1 VQDLHMQTDYT
12 PYEGRDVTGWPSTV
26 IARGRLVLDEGKL
39 IDPGPV
45 GEFLPAE
52 PLTFD

>member
-1 VQDLHMQTDYT
+1 
-12 PYEGRDVTGWPSTV
+12 VTGWPSTV